1 MNNSLKTA
9 LAEWLNDERYTI
21 FATLAFHPS
30 KAPNK
35 WPASSKWSNLNV
47 RISFGFKPRHADH
60 LP

>member
-35 WPASSKWSNLNV
+35 QAAIGLLPKKWST
-47 RISFGFKPRHADH
+47 F
-60 LP
+60 